1 MRKNKSVNPSEHE
14 TFFRLEIPPETPF
27 FIRLDG
33 WRFQAISQAVNT
45 QKPFDQNFA
54 ICLVTSGR
62 ALFQINLNPTLV
74 YVASDEINTLFL
86 RAAPFG
92 RRVEK
97 IDSVSAEVV
106 SSAFS
111 LCIQKLFNKTVTAA
125 FDSRII
131 LSPSQK
137 KIIEYLTW
145 RQKDAYRNHNNA
157 YAYWLLRKKGHT
169 PSETAKMLKGLKTE
183 DVDETL
189 SAQGIN
195 LAKTPSWQ
203 RRGIL
208 VYKEPYK
215 KQVKNHVITRKQI
228 KENWKLPL
236 FSSTEGRRL
245 IQQILDGHNQNA

>member
-1 MRKNKSVNPSEHE
+1 MRRNKSSLNQSEHE
-14 TFFRLEIPPETPF
+14 IFSRLEIPPETPF

-33 WRFQAISQAVNT
+33 WRFHGVSEAVNT

-54 ICLVTSGR
+54 ICLVTAGR
-62 ALFQINLNPTLV
+62 ALSQLNSTLV

-86 RAAPFG
+86 RVVPFG
-92 RRVEK
+92 RRVEE
-97 IDSVSAEVV
+97 IDSVSAGVV

-111 LCIQKLFNKTVTAA
+111 FCVQKLFNKTVTAA

-131 LSPSQK
+131 LSPSQR

-183 DVDETL
+183 DLHEALFTQD
-189 SAQGIN
+189 IN
-195 LAKTPSWQ
+195 LAKTPAWQ

-208 VYKEPYK
+208 IYREPYQ
-215 KQVKNHVITRKQI
+215 KQVKNHVTIRKQT

-245 IQQILDGHNQNA
+245 IQQILDGHNHSA